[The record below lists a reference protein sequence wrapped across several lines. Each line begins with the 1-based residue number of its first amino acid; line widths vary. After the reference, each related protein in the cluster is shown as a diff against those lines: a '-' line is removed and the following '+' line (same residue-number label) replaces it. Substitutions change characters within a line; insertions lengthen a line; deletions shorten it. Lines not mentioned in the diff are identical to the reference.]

1 MPPCVTSTTR
11 WIFPD
16 TGRRRERSG
25 ISAAILLHTSAAS
38 TSPESVCPRL
48 APASGYVTFYMEA
61 QGAEVESIELPLD
74 YPWDIVP
81 DASLDTAG
89 FENDIRHG
97 IDYTR
102 NAYWFAHER
111 VGSKAKVHYG
121 DIYAL
126 PKALGHFDYAVIAAV
141 LLHVRDPLRV
151 VEECAWLADSLVIVE
166 MHFDDVPTTSR
177 T

>member
-1 MPPCVTSTTR
+1 M
-11 WIFPD
+11 
-16 TGRRRERSG
+16 
-25 ISAAILLHTSAAS
+25 
-38 TSPESVCPRL
+38 

-151 VEECAWLADSLVIVE
+151 VEECARLADSLVIVE